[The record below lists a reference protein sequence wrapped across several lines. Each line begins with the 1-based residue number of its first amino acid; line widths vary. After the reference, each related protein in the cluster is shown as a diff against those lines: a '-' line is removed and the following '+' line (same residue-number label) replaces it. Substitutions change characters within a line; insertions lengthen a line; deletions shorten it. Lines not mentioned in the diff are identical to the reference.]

1 MRGLASLL
9 LGAAFIPTVVV
20 TDLPPLPRRSV
31 PPLFAPAPMLKP
43 ALDDPDDEVWVLGSH
58 HVAVTKSPGDESG
71 DSPLHAACLKY
82 LESKQQDDCLQQV
95 DLLIYAA
102 GMRKLK

>member
-31 PPLFAPAPMLKP
+31 PPPFAPAPMLKP
-43 ALDDPDDEVWVLGSH
+43 ALNNPDDEVWVLGSYQ
-58 HVAVTKSPGDESG
+58 VPVTKSPEDESG
-71 DSPLHAACLKY
+71 DSLLHAACLKY
-82 LESKQQDDCLQQV
+82 SESKQQDDCLQQV
-95 DLLIYAA
+95 DLLMYAG